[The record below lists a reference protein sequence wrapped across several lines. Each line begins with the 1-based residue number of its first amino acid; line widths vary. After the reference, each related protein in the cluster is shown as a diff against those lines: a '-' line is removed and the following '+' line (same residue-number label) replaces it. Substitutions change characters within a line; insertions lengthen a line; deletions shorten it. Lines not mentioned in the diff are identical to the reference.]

1 MTATTSAPHKVHAH
15 NRTYEFS
22 DRQKVQ
28 KESEVATSGDIV
40 TKFIFRNGEV
50 REHITP
56 ISSPIFAR
64 AALHGLDQKFGDEFA
79 GETDVEDCVE
89 AFEALSERLNREE
102 WREKKAEGVSG
113 TSMLLRALMEYT
125 GKGKDEL
132 KTALRVKTAA
142 QKKALSAQKD
152 IAKIIARLKAER
164 GEKPVD
170 QAAADNELASMLA

>member
-1 MTATTSAPHKVHAH
+1 MTATTTVPHKVHA
-15 NRTYEFS
+15 NGTTYEFS
-22 DRQKVQ
+22 DRQKVH
-28 KESEVATSGDIV
+28 KDSVVTETGIM

-50 REHITP
+50 REHFTP
-56 ISSPIFAR
+56 HGSAIYAR

-89 AFEALSERLNREE
+89 AFESLSERLARNE

-113 TSMLLRALMEYT
+113 TSMLLRALIEYT
-125 GKGKDEL
+125 GKGKEEL
-132 KTALRVKTAA
+132 KAALRLKTAA

-170 QAAADNELASMLA
+170 QKAADDELASMLA